1 MLKYTNKKMKIKK
14 LFTAICLL
22 FVALSFAQNSIDVMS
37 YNIRLGSADDGENH
51 WNIRKDKLKDLINYY
66 EADFIGMQEAQKP
79 QIEYLLENN
88 SLYGFLGKPRDEGEN
103 SEFSCIF
110 YLKNKYKVLQQ
121 DTFWLSETPEKST
134 KSWDAAYP
142 RIVTYGLFENIKT
155 KKKIWVLN
163 THFDHVGVVAR
174 QKSAEIILKKIKQ
187 LQDLSIEWHFI
198 GHVQRNK
205 TKHLAEHFAWVHG
218 VDRLVIAERLSSQR
232 PTSLAA
238 LNICLQVN
246 IDAQDSKDGCVP
258 ADVAELVAKISQLP
272 NLRLR
277 GLMVI
282 PAPNNLAAFGD
293 AKVLFEQV
301 RAQHAQPQ
309 DWDTLSMGMSGD
321 LDAAIA
327 AGSTM
332 VRVGTALFG
341 ARDYSDQQP

>member
-1 MLKYTNKKMKIKK
+1 MKIKK

-142 RIVTYGLFENIKT
+142 RIVTFGLFENIKT

-187 LQDLSIEWHFI
+187 LQGKQNLPVVLTGDFNSF
-198 GHVQRNK
+198 K
-205 TKHLAEHFAWVHG
+205 TDTWMQPL
-218 VDRLVIAERLSSQR
+218 L
-232 PTSLAA
+232 
-238 LNICLQVN
+238 
-246 IDAQDSKDGCVP
+246 
-258 ADVAELVAKISQLP
+258 
-272 NLRLR
+272 
-277 GLMVI
+277 
-282 PAPNNLAAFGD
+282 NNLQEASSHSITKPYG
-293 AKVLFEQV
+293 
-301 RAQHAQPQ
+301 
-309 DWDTLSMGMSGD
+309 
-321 LDAAIA
+321 
-327 AGSTM
+327 
-332 VRVGTALFG
+332 GTATWNAFNFKEKPVDQIDFIFTSKNNTVIKKF
-341 ARDYSDQQP
+341 RTITDFYDFKYPSDHLPIISRIELK

>member
-1 MLKYTNKKMKIKK
+1 MLEYTNKKMKIKK
-14 LFTAICLL
+14 LFTAICLI

-187 LQDLSIEWHFI
+187 LQGKQNLPVVLTGDFNSF
-198 GHVQRNK
+198 K
-205 TKHLAEHFAWVHG
+205 TDTWMQPL
-218 VDRLVIAERLSSQR
+218 L
-232 PTSLAA
+232 
-238 LNICLQVN
+238 
-246 IDAQDSKDGCVP
+246 
-258 ADVAELVAKISQLP
+258 
-272 NLRLR
+272 
-277 GLMVI
+277 
-282 PAPNNLAAFGD
+282 NNLQEASSHSITKPYG
-293 AKVLFEQV
+293 
-301 RAQHAQPQ
+301 
-309 DWDTLSMGMSGD
+309 
-321 LDAAIA
+321 
-327 AGSTM
+327 
-332 VRVGTALFG
+332 GTATWNAFNFKEKPVDQIDFIFTSKNNTVIKKF
-341 ARDYSDQQP
+341 RTITDFYDFKYPSDHLPIISRIELK